1 MEKEIEKLAAIILPL
16 QSKLNCFRPEVARG
30 DPLHT
35 DAKNYS
41 ACSAILGDGDAFD
54 QVLAF
59 SDNKV
64 FLSIGGRLAQQI
76 NLDDNHCRSPVLQA
90 NWVTTPTSDAAKV
103 KTVHENAKNLGIL
116 RGRTLH
122 LVSHKRTCK
131 TVMLSH
137 DYTSFWSLP
146 CGLLLTSKVDVT
158 QPVLLSSFDPPLN
171 LHLVNFP
178 SELSPLDIIWSS
190 NNSIPSSLLASYN
203 PIKSTISLWEVEL
216 SSMAQQDSD
225 APRVEEATPTQKR
238 ASLRHPNGGWSPL
251 AFRPPPATPNI
262 PHKERPQNW
271 TVKLLLELNVPFR
284 EGACEANFLE
294 NTGKQESQQ
303 HSLCFTNAASG
314 CQVIISLGGD
324 WPPQFRSMKY
334 GIVSSAV
341 VSPNF
346 GPGLAADSKGILELH
361 QDGLL
366 IFGSP
371 SHSHQLSFRAI
382 LAQNGLPYLNLL
394 DDGSDEVIKE
404 VMMSDLAMVPVGMQL
419 GSNRRVTLSYQG
431 PQQPKARV
439 SLDAVPLVSRE
450 LGSNFTESLSIEE
463 HQKLLPW
470 SSLQGPAATGD
481 AELEMD
487 ALLRLLAGI
496 PQKDFS
502 VQKSSLRSLCHSK
515 LGERF
520 SWIGQENVELLGS
533 KSAFDFQR
541 ENSVISKLV
550 QNAKLNILARRHIVP
565 LLLRCMRSNDCEE
578 TASGSPSTDGPELQ
592 DKLLHFENLLAW
604 QGNSDG
610 SSAANTAQ
618 SIVRGIVDNIFHEA
632 KGIDPVATKFSPC
645 NSRIAVD
652 TLPAKVVSAVQYLAR
667 SPWTPYSK
675 ISSQLSNDFFHS
687 ESETSIM
694 PGFEN
699 LDVVREED
707 LEVKSNTMPYDFRL
721 LRLPADSSIDN
732 LDGATDTVPAILEAT
747 CILDSSIPA
756 ALRGKAGRQGIISL
770 QKTLAILASRQLAL
784 PLGRGALGLQTH
796 RVLPTEQLRQPAISL
811 AAEVTERNHAVIN
824 LDLSSAPPGEG
835 LSELSAWPEFHAGVA
850 EGLLLASSGPLTRT
864 WVVYSKPGAPS
875 YSYGG
880 VLLGLGLAG
889 HLGSLS
895 GTDMFR
901 YLSLEHEPTL
911 MGFLLGIAA
920 AKRCSMDAS
929 TYKIMRLH
937 HRAECSEVG
946 MGSLC
951 RIAATLGI
959 GLLYQGSNHWSIIAA
974 LLEQFK
980 NVKQLDKQ
988 LQTRGKNGK
997 SAEEEENVDLDCEMA
1012 VLAAGI
1018 AVGLVVLGNG
1028 GHDSRYTAL
1037 QIQLRHFIE
1046 GSFSGI
1052 CDRQGR
1058 GQHIDIPVSDSTS
1071 VLNKLGLQPAS
1082 DIENS
1087 NSIVPAATVA
1097 LGLMYLKTNDFDAAA
1112 AFQQG
1117 IDDEICPPRH
1127 LTLKIMMRA
1136 LILWDDIAPTEDW
1149 VWNCIPRSLAF
1160 SLSQIAM
1167 AKENHSIA
1175 IQAHCFSVAGA
1186 CLALGIKFAGTKDT
1200 VAAQTLVR
1208 FVHYFLKEKCK
1219 IVSTGNDDEIVENCM
1234 AACALSLS
1242 VVLAGSGDLK
1252 TFKLLRSLLKRVPIS
1267 QPSTT
1272 PDEVVVSPPFVG
1284 YGSYSALSLALGFL
1298 FLSGGEQTFDTTQ
1311 DAAAFLVIALFP
1323 HLPTATWDNRYYLQA
1338 LRHFYVLATKK
1349 EQSVC
1354 KSRHDWH
1361 WLQYKALLCNPAIAG
1376 AADILL

>member
-1 MEKEIEKLAAIILPL
+1 MTITVAPL
-16 QSKLNCFRPEVARG
+16 F
-30 DPLHT
+30 
-35 DAKNYS
+35 
-41 ACSAILGDGDAFD
+41 F
-54 QVLAF
+54 
-59 SDNKV
+59 
-64 FLSIGGRLAQQI
+64 
-76 NLDDNHCRSPVLQA
+76 
-90 NWVTTPTSDAAKV
+90 
-103 KTVHENAKNLGIL
+103 
-116 RGRTLH
+116 
-122 LVSHKRTCK
+122 
-131 TVMLSH
+131 
-137 DYTSFWSLP
+137 
-146 CGLLLTSKVDVT
+146 SKVDVT

-496 PQKDFS
+496 PQK

-707 LEVKSNTMPYDFRL
+707 PEVKSNTMPYDFRL

-920 AKRCSMDAS
+920 AKR
-929 TYKIMRLH
+929 
-937 HRAECSEVG
+937 
-946 MGSLC
+946 
-951 RIAATLGI
+951 
-959 GLLYQGSNHWSIIAA
+959 SIIAA

-1149 VWNCIPRSLAF
+1149 VWNCIPRSLA
-1160 SLSQIAM
+1160 IAM

-1272 PDEVVVSPPFVG
+1272 PDEVVASPPFVG

-1338 LRHFYVLATKK
+1338 L
-1349 EQSVC
+1349 
-1354 KSRHDWH
+1354 
-1361 WLQYKALLCNPAIAG
+1361 LCNPAIAG